1 MGKFNLM
8 NYLLPPKNEVFYDLF
23 EKCTEVSMQSAKLL
37 NDILTTNISDEYI
50 VQAKELKKESATIL
64 RETFKKL
71 NSTFVTPMEP
81 EDIQKIISL
90 INKITKRIVRVCLNL
105 NLYNIEVFNDDMK
118 KHGIELLKA
127 TNELHS
133 MIKTV
138 KKVPQIKKI
147 TASNLQMKKIE
158 MRGDEIINSAI
169 KDLFSGNFETID
181 VIKLKD
187 IYKDMEVALDSC
199 YAVSD
204 EIMNIILRQG

>member
-8 NYLLPPKNEVFYDLF
+8 NYLLPPKNEVFYELF
-23 EKCTEVSMQSAKLL
+23 EKCSDVSMQSAKLL
-37 NDILTTNISDEYI
+37 NDILSSGVSEEALTH
-50 VQAKELKKESATIL
+50 AKELKKESASTL

-90 INKITKRIVRVCLNL
+90 INKITKRTVRVCMNL
-105 NLYNIEVFNDDMK
+105 DLYNINNFNEYMK
-118 KHGIELLKA
+118 QHGTELFKA
-127 TNELHS
+127 TEELHS
-133 MIKTV
+133 MIKTI
-138 KKVPQIKKI
+138 KKVPQIKKV

-158 MRGDEIINSAI
+158 MRGDEIINSAV
-169 KDLFSGNFETID
+169 KDLFSGNYETID

-187 IYKDMEVALDSC
+187 IYKDMEVALDCC